1 MHVWFLIFCLLL
13 FFHNGRIRTTVA
25 NILKFVFFYY
35 YYFYFPSF
43 GRGYGLEQYSKSWI
57 WIFCLAY
64 QCYLCCILFR
74 RVYNICEMFL
84 MKCSFPIMYAYD
96 LVCKQPEVIFHCS
109 VYSFQFPT
117 KHAVKLITWVYAM
130 ELHLEWKVEKNTS
143 DRKYLIFVS
152 FLTIVFLTDFV

>member
-1 MHVWFLIFCLLL
+1 
-13 FFHNGRIRTTVA
+13 
-25 NILKFVFFYY
+25 
-35 YYFYFPSF
+35 
-43 GRGYGLEQYSKSWI
+43 
-57 WIFCLAY
+57 
-64 QCYLCCILFR
+64 
-74 RVYNICEMFL
+74 MFL

-143 DRKYLIFVS
+143 DRKYLIFCFIFNNS
-152 FLTIVFLTDFV
+152 ISYRFCLIAFLCMGLLEPGQYKNTQGGQDFLYIA